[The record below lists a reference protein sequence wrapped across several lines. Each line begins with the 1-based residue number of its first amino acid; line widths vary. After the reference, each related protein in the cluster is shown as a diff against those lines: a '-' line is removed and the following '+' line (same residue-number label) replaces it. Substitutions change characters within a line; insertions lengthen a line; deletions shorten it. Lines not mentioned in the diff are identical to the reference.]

1 MYYLELNEGERAYVF
16 NLFPYKAFGPFPS
29 KEEAEAFYEEHL
41 DGRKCTVKVM
51 MPAEKAEYGG
61 TGRRKPPPTLP
72 RR

>member
-51 MPAEKAEYGG
+51 MPAEKAE
-61 TGRRKPPPTLP
+61 
-72 RR
+72 